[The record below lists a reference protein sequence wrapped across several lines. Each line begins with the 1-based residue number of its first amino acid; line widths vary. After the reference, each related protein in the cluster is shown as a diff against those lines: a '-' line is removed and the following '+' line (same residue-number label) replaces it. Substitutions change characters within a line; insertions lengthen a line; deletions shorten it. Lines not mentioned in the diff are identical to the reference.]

1 MIEHARSF
9 RGAWLTRA
17 MSVVVVT
24 VMAVTMALSVP
35 YAAKAGTG
43 AVQGEE
49 LDALLQAL
57 LFRDVTEVLSDEG
70 RAMADDFVEAG
81 YGVPKPAWQNM
92 LDRLY
97 DPKAMAHAFRSE
109 MGKALED
116 ADLAPMVAFFTT
128 DLGQRIARLELDTR
142 KAMTGEAAQ
151 AAAGE
156 AWAALDPDTR
166 RAELIED
173 YVQANDLVEMNVV
186 GAMNSDIAYYRG
198 LWTVAGSDAMSE
210 SDLMREIWST
220 EPEVRAD
227 VSEWVYGFST
237 LAYETLSD
245 EEFARYVA
253 FSRSEV
259 GRQLNFALFAAF
271 DAVYADLSRGL
282 GAGTSMLMQMY
293 DGEQL

>member
-1 MIEHARSF
+1 MIEHAHSF
-9 RGAWLTRA
+9 RRAWLTRA
-17 MSVVVVT
+17 MSFVAVT

-43 AVQGEE
+43 AVEGED

-57 LFRDVTEVLSDEG
+57 LFRDVSEVLSDEG

-97 DPKAMAHAFRSE
+97 DPEAMAHAFRSE

-116 ADLAPMVAFFTT
+116 ADVAP
-128 DLGQRIARLELDTR
+128 IARLELDAR

-156 AWAALDPDTR
+156 AWAALDPASR
-166 RAELIED
+166 RAKLIED

-198 LWTVAGSDAMSE
+198 LWTMAGSDAMSE
-210 SDLMREIWST
+210 GDLMREIWST

-253 FSRSEV
+253 FSRSEA

>member
-17 MSVVVVT
+17 MTFVAT
-24 VMAVTMALSVP
+24 AMMAVTMALSVP
-35 YAAKAGTG
+35 YAAQAESG
-43 AVQGEE
+43 AQDADIE
-49 LDALLQAL
+49 ALLQVL
-57 LFRDVTEVLSDEG
+57 LFPDVSKVLCDEG
-70 RAMADDFVEAG
+70 RGMADDFVEAG

-97 DPKAMAHAFRSE
+97 DPETMATAFRSE
-109 MGKALED
+109 MSKALEG
-116 ADLAPMVAFFTT
+116 ADLTPMVAFYTT
-128 DLGQRIARLELDTR
+128 DLGQTIAQLELDTR
-142 KAMTGEAAQ
+142 KAMTGDAAQ

-156 AWAALDPDTR
+156 AWAALDPGTK
-166 RAELIED
+166 RAKLIED
-173 YVQANDLVEMNVV
+173 YVQTNDLVEMNVV

-198 LWTVAGSDAMSE
+198 LWTMTGSDVMSE
-210 SDLMREIWST
+210 SDLIREIWST

-237 LAYETLSD
+237 LAYDSLSD
-245 EEFARYVA
+245 EEFARYVE
-253 FSRSEV
+253 FSRSEA